1 MLEFTRALYEL
12 FVKQGLGLSQSLLVM
27 SKKPKKDGAS
37 RAALAIYSALE
48 KGSYFS
54 NALRTCGFIDF
65 DDVYISFIQ
74 LAEKNGDLKSA
85 VTYLKEKL
93 EREAADKKRLYGA
106 TVYPAFVILLS
117 IGACVFIGLYTK
129 TADFSLLVKY
139 VLGLIAVCAGIFFVI
154 VKMLGGDRLSE
165 AFLAVDFL
173 LRNRIELS
181 EAVGCAVQVAGPS
194 CRIGNLFE
202 TARIKLSYGM
212 DLVTA
217 FSNGSG
223 KVLSGGFYN
232 SKIREAFYYADVG
245 GSKDDLFGRIAAY
258 LVSEKERRRTLC
270 MALIEPV
277 FITIT
282 GFFLLMLLMT
292 FFMPL
297 IYDISLV

>member
-12 FVKQGLGLSQSLLVM
+12 FVRQSLGLSQSLLVM
-27 SKKPKKDGAS
+27 SRKPKKDGVS

-54 NALRTCGFIDF
+54 NALRTCGFINF

-85 VTYLKEKL
+85 VTYLKERL
-93 EREAADKKRLYGA
+93 EREAADKRRLYGA
-106 TVYPAFVILLS
+106 VIYPAFVILLS
-117 IGACVFIGLYTK
+117 VGACIFIGLYTK
-129 TADFSLLVKY
+129 TADFYLLLKY
-139 VLGLIAVCAGIFFVI
+139 VLGLLCLCAGVFFVI
-154 VKMLGGDRLSE
+154 VKMLGSDRLSE

-173 LRNRIELS
+173 LRNGIELS

-202 TARIKLSYGM
+202 NARIKLSYGM

-217 FSNGSG
+217 FSCGSA
-223 KVLSGGFYN
+223 SAFN
-232 SKIREAFYYADVG
+232 SKLREAFYFADVG

-258 LVSEKERRRTLC
+258 LVSEKDKRRTLC

-277 FITIT
+277 FIAIT
-282 GFFLLMLLMT
+282 GCFLLLLLMT

-297 IYDISLV
+297 INDISWI